1 VDNPRTGD
9 GTVSDGKIA
18 VVCQPVTLGIDDRV
32 CGVCR
37 KLLLAPYV
45 TECRNCPAKI
55 LWDMA

>member
-1 VDNPRTGD
+1 
-9 GTVSDGKIA
+9 